1 MALAEFGLLPIY
13 SSLVFEGH
21 CHINLF
27 FRYRRKFPQRVVRP
41 SFDFLTLSRRLW
53 EGHGSP
59 AAPQKSIG
67 LDERPELLANNMR
80 RLCPPAAAT
89 SSARF
94 AVSCPLMSFKSG
106 IASSP
111 GSGVGPAQGLKPL
124 EVIDELKQVRGREDR
139 HVGCSPRGFGAVRSW
154 TDQALA
160 ERVGPDRG
168 RKRAGDGRY
177 RPVERKLS
185 EHAIALDCIA
195 RDRANRGHQAKRDGK
210 VVRS

>member
-21 CHINLF
+21 CHKNLF

-168 RKRAGDGRY
+168 RKPAGDGRSRVWWFY
-177 RPVERKLS
+177 
-185 EHAIALDCIA
+185 
-195 RDRANRGHQAKRDGK
+195 
-210 VVRS
+210 

>member
-94 AVSCPLMSFKSG
+94 CRLLSLDVLQVG
-106 IASSP
+106 HRLIA
-111 GSGVGPAQGLKPL
+111 GLRRGNGPAQGLKPL

-139 HVGCSPRGFGAVRSW
+139 HVGCSPRGFG
-154 TDQALA
+154 
-160 ERVGPDRG
+160 
-168 RKRAGDGRY
+168 
-177 RPVERKLS
+177 
-185 EHAIALDCIA
+185 
-195 RDRANRGHQAKRDGK
+195 
-210 VVRS
+210 